1 MEPKIKV
8 ELGRISNFLK
18 DVTELTSDEVK
29 SILAYTM
36 SLVDSGKEKVS
47 ETIKERRERFGID
60 KIISKYKK

>member
-1 MEPKIKV
+1 MEPKVKI

-60 KIISKYKK
+60 KILSKYNK